1 MRATLCCVV
10 FFPFFSRLRSKE
22 RVSERARL
30 ERYRLIEGG
39 REGEREVEG
48 GGGGRGCLVLL
59 WVNLRTTLLSSPH
72 RSLPLL
78 PPLLLPIPSPHS
90 LTSYTLPSHT
100 PPPFLLPLSLSPSH
114 ASAARAC
121 GRCLL
126 AASAYISERLD
137 DWTTGCTQTGLQHQ
151 GTAFYT
157 QTSINL
163 HYEKERQ
170 GWTACGCHGKTGI
183 HMNNIQELH

>member
-39 REGEREVEG
+39 REREREVEG

-78 PPLLLPIPSPHS
+78 PPPLLPIPSPHS

-100 PPPFLLPLSLSPSH
+100 PPPFLLPLSLPPMHLQRVPAVVACSLRRPTYPS
-114 ASAARAC
+114 AWMTGRLAAREPGCSIKAQLFIRRRPLISIMRRKDRD
-121 GRCLL
+121 GRR
-126 AASAYISERLD
+126 AAVMAKQAYI
-137 DWTTGCTQTGLQHQ
+137 
-151 GTAFYT
+151 
-157 QTSINL
+157 
-163 HYEKERQ
+163 
-170 GWTACGCHGKTGI
+170 
-183 HMNNIQELH
+183 